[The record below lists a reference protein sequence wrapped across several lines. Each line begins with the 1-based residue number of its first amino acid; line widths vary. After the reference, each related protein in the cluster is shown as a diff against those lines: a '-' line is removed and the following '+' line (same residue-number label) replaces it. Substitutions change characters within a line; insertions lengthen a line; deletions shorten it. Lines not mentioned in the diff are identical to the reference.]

1 MPQIFVNGQA
11 YDSVE
16 AMPPDVRAA
25 FSGPAS
31 TSDDLFGPGEVGR
44 EQPAEEPW
52 FSSDQQIPQAPQWNS
67 PPPTSASS
75 IKKWM
80 LMMVLLDLLIFG
92 GFLAWYFW
100 LR

>member
-1 MPQIFVNGQA
+1 MPKIVVNGQS

-16 AMPPDVRAA
+16 AMPPEVRAA
-25 FSGPAS
+25 FSGPANS
-31 TSDDLFGPGEVGR
+31 PDDLFGPSEFDQ
-44 EQPAEEPW
+44 QPAEQPW
-52 FSSDQQIPQAPQWNS
+52 LRSDQQIPQAPQWNS
-67 PPPTSASS
+67 PPPTRAAG